1 MFVIAFS
8 DSEDETGREEY
19 GKEIFELI
27 WKYSRIVT
35 DNETSGSKE
44 QVLKEI
50 ENGLKTVQIEK
61 LYYNGNYL
69 LDFAILLRLDS
80 DILTLILNHSVKKV
94 GIPYHKAVYT
104 NDFFTIDLLLE
115 YGYNPNKRDK
125 YGNTVLHYAILNK
138 NNGMVKYLLRSSY
151 RLNINTLNKTYDS
164 PLSLALNSHNW
175 DIAKALLIR
184 DARLD
189 RTIFNINNADV
200 EIAYFLDNELKMMAL
215 KKNKIRREIKKRRIK
230 LYDNLVDKFNKSET
244 EMAVD
249 DTEEELIRLT
259 CEEFKILNFEG
270 TKEDFMDIILKKI
283 VWSRLY
289 NNG

>member
-8 DSEDETGREEY
+8 DSEDETHGEY
-19 GKEIFELI
+19 GKEIFNLI
-27 WKYSRIVT
+27 WNYSRAN
-35 DNETSGSKE
+35 DQERKKE
-44 QVLKEI
+44 IFIEI
-50 ENGLKTVQIEK
+50 ENSLKTLQVEK
-61 LYYNGNYL
+61 LYYNGNYI
-69 LDFAILLRLDS
+69 LDFAILLLLDS
-80 DILTLILNHSVKKV
+80 DVINLILRHSVKKV

-104 NDFFTIDLLLE
+104 NDFSTIDLLLE

-151 RLNINTLNKTYDS
+151 KLNINALNKTYDS

-189 RTIFNINNADV
+189 RTIFNINNSDI

-215 KKNKIRREIKKRRIK
+215 KKNKTRREIKKRRIR
-230 LYDNLVDKFNKSET
+230 LYDNLVDKFNQER
-244 EMAVD
+244 EMSID
-249 DTEEELIRLT
+249 DTEDELIRVV

-270 TKEDFMDIILKKI
+270 SKEDFVDIILKKI